1 MDWFEANEACKN
13 LGARLVEINSK
24 EENDLIIGKIKELP
38 FKKRHFW
45 MGLTDLR
52 KEGVWRL
59 ESTGRKPSYTNWA
72 AGEPNDAAGGEDCAH
87 LRIGPWPNY
96 NDSWVDQDCK
106 FKIDKEFHK
115 GDYKF
120 YAVCESVK
128 TFSIGILPH
137 IIESSTKIDFPCRQ
151 AGCRHPGT
159 YSCPPSSWR
168 YCSYLRSQEETG
180 KGKCREPNQY

>member
-1 MDWFEANEACKN
+1 
-13 LGARLVEINSK
+13 
-24 EENDLIIGKIKELP
+24 
-38 FKKRHFW
+38 

-72 AGEPNDAAGGEDCAH
+72 EGEPNDADGGEDCAH
-87 LRIGPWPNY
+87 LRIGLWPNY

-106 FKIDKEFHK
+106 FKMDGMFHK

-120 YAVCESVK
+120 FALCESVNMPK
-128 TFSIGILPH
+128 SFSIGILPD

-151 AGCRHPGT
+151 EGCSNPGT

-168 YCSYLRSQEETG
+168 CCSYLRSQEETS